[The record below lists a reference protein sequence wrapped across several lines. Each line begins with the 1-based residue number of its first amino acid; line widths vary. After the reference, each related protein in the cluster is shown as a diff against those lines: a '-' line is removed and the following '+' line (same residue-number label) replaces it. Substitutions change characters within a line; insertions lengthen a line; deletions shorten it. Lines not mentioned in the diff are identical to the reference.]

1 MLDEAQSF
9 VFPTVCLLLLWPR
22 SSAVVPCG
30 QSPTWLSR
38 SFSKATQTQAGH
50 GVEDDVH
57 GPQPSHVE
65 IAGEQRG
72 VSPLLS
78 RGPRQVTPAPAP
90 AARRPCCPRTP
101 PESPGAGSS
110 LDLHGGRHF
119 LGCPC
124 YQVRPLLQLLR
135 DGSPARWVW
144 GPHRGAHYH
153 GLVAVGP
160 RLRDTLKLACKV
172 DDKCC
177 V

>member
-1 MLDEAQSF
+1 MF
-9 VFPTVCLLLLWPR
+9 FPQCVCFCYGHAP
-22 SSAVVPCG
+22 SPVVPCG

-78 RGPRQVTPAPAP
+78 QGPRQVTPAPAP
-90 AARRPCCPRTP
+90 AARRPRCPRTP
-101 PESPGAGSS
+101 PEPPGAGSS
-110 LDLHGGRHF
+110 LDLHRGRHF

-153 GLVAVGP
+153 RLVAVGP

-177 V
+177 A